1 MGSKISPPEGLK
13 LLGKGQLLP
22 HLRTTISQASQSIWI
37 VGPWLDAYFVGNII
51 DSISYLEIEVRF
63 IVRIDDDGI
72 IDSKTLSALN
82 LARKNIPNYHARS
95 LLNLHSKVIL
105 IDKEI
110 FYLGSTNWYWYSLHK
125 SQEITVT
132 GKTGLLPEIIK
143 ELDDYWDKAIPL
155 TTADVKGY
163 HDLEP
168 LTEDIS
174 REIIEKRG
182 CFKELGPLKKK
193 KDFEDV

>member
-1 MGSKISPPEGLK
+1 MGSKISPPGELK

-22 HLRTTISQASQSIWI
+22 HLQTSISHASQSIWI
-37 VGPWLDAYFVGNII
+37 VGPWLDAYFVGNVI
-51 DSISYLEIEVRF
+51 DSIRFPEIEVRF
-63 IVRIDDDGI
+63 IVRIDDEGI

-105 IDKEI
+105 IDEDV

-125 SQEITVT
+125 SQEMTVT
-132 GKTGLLPEIIK
+132 GKTIIIPELIL
-143 ELDDYWDKAIPL
+143 ELMDYWDKATPL
-155 TTADVKGY
+155 TTGDVKGY

-168 LTEDIS
+168 LTADIS
-174 REIIEKRG
+174 QEIPQKKDG
-182 CFKELGPLKKK
+182 ALKNLDHLKKRL
-193 KDFEDV
+193 

>member
-1 MGSKISPPEGLK
+1 MESKISPSGELK

-22 HLRTTISQASQSIWI
+22 HLQMSISKASQRIWI
-37 VGPWLDAYFVGNII
+37 VGPWLDAYFVGKVI
-51 DSISYLEIEVRF
+51 DSISYPEIEVRF

-95 LLNLHSKVIL
+95 LLNLHSKALL
-105 IDKEI
+105 IDKDV

-125 SQEITVT
+125 SQEMTVT
-132 GKTGLLPEIIK
+132 GKTIIIPELIL
-143 ELDDYWDKAIPL
+143 ELKDYWEKAIPL
-155 TTADVKGY
+155 NTRDVKSY

-168 LTEDIS
+168 I
-174 REIIEKRG
+174 
-182 CFKELGPLKKK
+182 K
-193 KDFEDV
+193 KDVHGLFR